1 MKKTSKA
8 FTLIELLV
16 VVAIIAILAA
26 MLLPS
31 LGLARNRVKA
41 ASCMSNLRQIGVGI
55 HGYAAD
61 FNGYFP
67 TGWSD
72 TATPN
77 YGLLQSYKFK
87 AYTSY
92 YGAGQN
98 LFRGDYIKNAKA
110 FQCPLIPAYGS
121 YGSFSNVAAW
131 GNFYDMSYAASG
143 INISN
148 KWLSASY
155 TFVPYSMDDM
165 ILGDTFLLDAS
176 QTSKSYKLNNPG
188 WGMACDIASN
198 TASAHQ
204 NPAGY
209 TTLYQDGA
217 CAFIS
222 TTQVPGYVSWTIRD
236 LFRYTLNRK

>member
-1 MKKTSKA
+1 MRIPKKS

-55 HGYAAD
+55 HGYVAD
-61 FNGYFP
+61 YNGYFP

-72 TATPN
+72 TTQPQFA
-77 YGLLQSYKFK
+77 LLQSYKFK

-92 YGAGQN
+92 YGAGQS
-98 LFRGDYIKNAKA
+98 LFRSDYVRNAKA
-110 FQCPLIPAYGS
+110 FQCPLIAPYGT
-121 YGSFSNVAAW
+121 YGSFSSVIGW
-131 GNFYDMSYAASG
+131 GNFYDMNYAAP
-143 INISN
+143 NISTSN

-165 ILGDTFLLDAS
+165 ILGDVFLLDAA
-176 QTSKSYKLNNPG
+176 QYNKSYKLNNPG
-188 WGMACDIASN
+188 WGMACDVASN

-204 NPAGY
+204 KPAGY

-217 CAFIS
+217 CVFVQ
-222 TTQVPGYVSWTIRD
+222 TTQVPGYVSWTVRD